1 MSEKEKF
8 IQEVHD
14 AIWAEIQEYDYAH
27 NSKEG
32 LLEHLQGYSWK
43 FDQKLYNKYFGQSTC
58 CFGIFDTQEHL
69 SEFIK
74 SMSVKP

>member
-8 IQEVHD
+8 IQEVYI
-14 AIWAEIQEYDYAH
+14 AIWNEIQEYDYAH

-43 FDQKLYNKYFGQSTC
+43 FDQDLCDKYFGLNMC
-58 CFGIFDTQEHL
+58 HFGIFDTQVHL
-69 SEFIK
+69 NEFIK
-74 SMSVKP
+74 LMSVKH

>member
-8 IQEVHD
+8 IQEVYD
-14 AIWAEIQEYDYAH
+14 AIWTEIQEYDYAH

-43 FDQKLYNKYFGQSTC
+43 FDENKCAEYFGRSTRY
-58 CFGIFDTQEHL
+58 FGIFDTQEHL
-69 SEFIK
+69 NEFIK
-74 SMSVKP
+74 LMSVKH